1 MLRTTAILSCI
12 VGGVGRI
19 WTWLAMILNRFA
31 SNRQGVIGLIFVL
44 ALIPLL
50 AAGGAAVDL
59 SRAYLVKQR
68 LGAALD
74 AAGLAVGTASG
85 ATDAELNTL
94 MLDYFNANYP
104 ASEIGVPATPIMRI
118 EDSEITI
125 TATADVDTTLMRIVN
140 IDTITVAAST
150 TIIRET
156 TGLEVVLV
164 LDNTGSMFGAKLNSL
179 KEASRTFVD
188 IVFGD
193 ETEPDFLKVGIVP
206 FAGAVNVG
214 TNINFGDTYTTNN
227 PPDDSFI
234 AFQAFVN
241 PKPGKWR
248 GCVEARVA
256 PFDTTDDSQLE
267 PNAGGGKWER
277 YLFPDNNFSNP
288 WFFLNNFNHPFVGPN
303 KFCPVELLPLTNNK
317 QNVLDKINEMIANG
331 VTHINLG
338 AVWGWRVISP
348 SEPYTAG
355 VAYDNDEYNKAII
368 IMTDGSNFISSSF
381 GQYSGYG
388 KLPEGKLGTTNKFVA
403 QNELD
408 NRLTD
413 VCTKIKAEGI
423 LVYTIVF
430 QLFSTS
436 IQNLMRNCATDSGKF
451 YNSPSGA
458 DLESAFRAIG
468 AELSNLRIGR

>member
-1 MLRTTAILSCI
+1 MT
-12 VGGVGRI
+12 
-19 WTWLAMILNRFA
+19 LNRFA
-31 SNRQGVIGLIFVL
+31 SNRQGVIGLIFAL

-85 ATDAELNTL
+85 ATEAELNTL

-104 ASEIGVPATPIMRI
+104 ASEIGPPVTPTMSID
-118 EDSEITI
+118 DSEITI
-125 TATADVDTTLMRIVN
+125 TATADVATTLMRIVN
-140 IDTITVAAST
+140 IDNITVAAST

-164 LDNTGSMFGAKLNSL
+164 LDNTGSMFGAKMNSL

-193 ETEPDFLKVGIVP
+193 ETEPEFLKVGIVP
-206 FAGAVNVG
+206 FTGAVNIG
-214 TNINFGDTYTTNN
+214 TDINFRNTYTTNN
-227 PPDDSFI
+227 PPDDDFI
-234 AFQAFVN
+234 ATQSFRN
-241 PKPGKWR
+241 PRPGQWR
-248 GCVEARVA
+248 GCVEARAA

-267 PNAGGGKWER
+267 APTGGGKWER
-277 YLFPDNNFSNP
+277 YLFPDDRFTNP
-288 WFFLNNFNHPFVGPN
+288 WRFLNFFNFLFVGPN

-317 QNVLDKINEMIANG
+317 QDVLNKIEEMIANG

-338 AVWGWRVISP
+338 AVWGWRVLSP
-348 SEPYTAG
+348 SEPYTNG
-355 VAYDNDEYNKAII
+355 VAYEDENFNKAII
-368 IMTDGSNFISSSF
+368 IMTDGANFISSSF
-381 GQYSGYG
+381 RQYSGYG
-388 KLPEGKLGTTNKFVA
+388 RLFEGKLGTTRRFAA

-413 VCTKIKAEGI
+413 VCTKIKAKGI

-436 IQNLMRNCATDSGKF
+436 IQNLMSNCATDSGKF

-468 AELSNLRIGR
+468 AELSNLRVGR

>member
-1 MLRTTAILSCI
+1 MALI
-12 VGGVGRI
+12 
-19 WTWLAMILNRFA
+19 RFA
-31 SNRQGVIGLIFVL
+31 SNRQGVIGLIFAL

-85 ATDAELNTL
+85 ATEAELNTL

-104 ASEIGVPATPIMRI
+104 ASEIGAPATPSISI
-118 EDSEITI
+118 KDSEITI

-140 IDTITVAAST
+140 IDKITVAAST

-164 LDNTGSMFGAKLNSL
+164 LDNTGSMRGSKLRSL

-188 IVFGD
+188 IVFGN
-193 ETEPDFLKVGIVP
+193 ETEPEFLKVGIVP
-206 FAGAVNVG
+206 FTGAVNVG
-214 TNINFGDTYTTNN
+214 TNINFR
-227 PPDDSFI
+227 
-234 AFQAFVN
+234 AFAN

-248 GCVEARVA
+248 GCVTARVA

-267 PNAGGGKWER
+267 QNAGGGRWER
-277 YLFPDNNFSNP
+277 YLFPDNFFANP
-288 WFFLNNFNHPFVGPN
+288 WRFLNAFNFPFVGPN
-303 KFCPVELLPLTNNK
+303 KFCPVELLPLTNKKQEVLNK
-317 QNVLDKINEMIANG
+317 IEEMIANG

-355 VAYDNDEYNKAII
+355 VAYDNDKYNKAII
-368 IMTDGSNFISSSF
+368 IMTDGSNFISNSF

-388 KLPEGKLGTTNKFVA
+388 RLAEGKLGTTNRFRA

-413 VCTKIKAEGI
+413 VCAKIKAKGI

-430 QLFSTS
+430 QLFSRS

-468 AELSNLRIGR
+468 SELSNLRIGR